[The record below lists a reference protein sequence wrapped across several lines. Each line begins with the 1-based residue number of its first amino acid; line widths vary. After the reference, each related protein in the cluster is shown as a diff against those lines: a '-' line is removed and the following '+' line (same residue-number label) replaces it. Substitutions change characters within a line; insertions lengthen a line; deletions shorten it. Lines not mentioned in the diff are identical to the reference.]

1 MPRISLGDI
10 VFQEADIGKYISTS
24 QYRVVNNVILGVD
37 VKIIGHYNNCITI
50 NVNCK
55 RASFLGSYGITTNVG
70 YVIRAIVELLD
81 LSEDDGIKL
90 SDIRNIPIRLIY
102 DGPDIYDSRCVGMGH
117 FMDNR
122 FVLFEDLVRC
132 GADSEAVSVN
142 VCETK

>member
-1 MPRISLGDI
+1 MSRISLGDI
-10 VFQEADIGKYISTS
+10 VFQEAYISKCIGTS
-24 QYRVVNNVILGVD
+24 HYTVVNNVILGVD
-37 VKIIGHYNNCITI
+37 VNIIGHYNNCITI

-55 RASFLGSYGITTNVG
+55 RTSFLGSYGITTNVG

-81 LSEDDGIKL
+81 LTEDDGIKL

-102 DGPDIYDSRCVGMGH
+102 DRPDIYDGRCVGMGH

-122 FVLFEDLVRC
+122 FVLFEDLVKC
-132 GADSEAVSVN
+132 GADSEEVSVN